1 VAQGNDGNFY
11 GTTSGG
17 GSSRNCGLGTPCG
30 TIFKITPAGEYTV
43 LYSFCSQFGCPD
55 GSIPLAQLIQGTD
68 GAFYGTTSEGANT
81 GCNNGCGTIFS
92 FSVGLE
98 PFVQADPVLGRVGY
112 KIYILGNNLTGTT
125 AVTFNGSPATFTV
138 ISDTDLRATVPTGA
152 TTGTIEVTTPSGT
165 LKSNMAFQVLR

>member
-1 VAQGNDGNFY
+1 M
-11 GTTSGG
+11 
-17 GSSRNCGLGTPCG
+17 
-30 TIFKITPAGEYTV
+30 
-43 LYSFCSQFGCPD
+43 
-55 GSIPLAQLIQGTD
+55 
-68 GAFYGTTSEGANT
+68 
-81 GCNNGCGTIFS
+81 
-92 FSVGLE
+92 GLE